1 MSPTPRAVAV
11 VPFAADPVDPDAV
24 DLARWLW
31 AQTAAELEVPG
42 VIEPRLVIDEVEIA
56 PGALGEAAAQLEA
69 EVALGAE
76 LKLEEGAVALNA
88 IVAGPHQ
95 TKADFSETV
104 PLGAALG
111 LPRLLARAVLLA
123 IGEDSSAPPELV
135 EPEAPGELV
144 LRFVRAM
151 RRLEEDPED
160 LVALAVEVDHPAPR
174 KALLDAARAEK
185 GGDRMPEFFSAL
197 DRLAEARPDDAE
209 VLLALADYR
218 ALHFDEAGARE
229 KYLEARECA
238 EDPALAAEASA
249 GAAALAERAGRTDEA
264 ILHLRAAVKLHDDAA
279 WYARLGALLL
289 SQNATEGLQMLTR
302 ATVLAPDDA
311 RLQLALAR
319 AIRESGGDPS
329 RALFAATQA
338 ARLCGG
344 EGELAEEVRA
354 ELELLLA
361 AD

>member
-1 MSPTPRAVAV
+1 MTRAVAV
-11 VPFAADPVDPDAV
+11 LPFAADPLDPDAV

-31 AQTAAELEVPG
+31 TQTAAELDVPG
-42 VIEPRLVIDEVEIA
+42 VIEPRLVVDLVEIA
-56 PGALGEAAAQLEA
+56 PEAIGEAAAQLET

-76 LKLEEGAVALNA
+76 LKLEEGALSLNV
-88 IVAGPHQ
+88 IVAAPQQ
-95 TKADFSETV
+95 TKGDFSQTV

-111 LPRLLARAVLLA
+111 LPRFLARAVLLA
-123 IGEDSSAPPELV
+123 IGEDSSAPPEVV
-135 EPEAPGELV
+135 EPEVPAELV
-144 LRFVRAM
+144 LQFARAM

-160 LVALAVEVDHPAPR
+160 LLALAIEHPLPR
-174 KALLDAARAEK
+174 KALLEKAETEK
-185 GGDRMPEFFSAL
+185 GGDRMPELFSAL
-197 DRLAEARPDDAE
+197 ERLAEAQPDDAE

-229 KYLEARECA
+229 KYLEARDKA
-238 EDPALAAEASA
+238 EDPALAARASA
-249 GAAALAERAGRTDEA
+249 GAAALAEQAGRSDEA

-279 WYARLGALLL
+279 WYARLGMLLL
-289 SQNATEGLQMLTR
+289 QKDATEGLQMLTR

-311 RLQLALAR
+311 RLQLSLAR
-319 AIRESGGDPS
+319 AIRESGGDPA

-361 AD
+361 EQG